1 MLYTLKRWIA
11 GASADAEWGGLPNW
25 AKQQG
30 WGIKRVREVGGLVI
44 DGAMDGAAGQ
54 LPWRLE
60 WGPSQREYIT
70 GRELR
75 MRMELQLPSDLQMLV
90 LSRPLMEV
98 LEKAAYEHFTQT
110 SQTFIDGTAPEE
122 MRWLSMF
129 SKVAV
134 ADKNLRSR
142 FGVVASE
149 PNLAASWLDGELSA
163 QLNQATQDWMVSEPP
178 FILMTLRGRLYLR
191 LGCDEPR
198 PNLVHAVVGL
208 FSKAA
213 QHAHRVGQSFGPVSS
228 NEWPSTAITAWQAQ
242 LDAEDDRPRG
252 SIKHATPD

>member
-1 MLYTLKRWIA
+1 MLYTLKRWIS
-11 GASADAEWGGLPNW
+11 GATLDAEWGGLPDW
-25 AKQQG
+25 ARQQG
-30 WGIKRVREVGGLVI
+30 WDIKRVREVGGFVI

-60 WGPSQREYIT
+60 WGPSQRDYIK

-75 MRMELQLPSDLQMLV
+75 MRMELQLPADLQML
-90 LSRPLMEV
+90 LISRPLMEV

-134 ADKNLRSR
+134 ADRQLRSR

-149 PNLAASWLDGELSA
+149 PGLAASWLDGDLTEHF
-163 QLNQATQDWMVSEPP
+163 NQAAQDWMAAEPA
-178 FILMTLRGRLYLR
+178 FVLMTLRGRLYLR
-191 LGCDEPR
+191 LACDEPQ
-198 PNLVHAVVGL
+198 PDLVRSVVTL

-213 QHAHRVGQSFGPVSS
+213 RHAHRVGQSCGPAST
-228 NEWPSTAITAWQAQ
+228 NEWPSTAISAWQAQ
-242 LDAEDDRPRG
+242 LDAADNGADGQPR
-252 SIKHATPD
+252 

>member
-1 MLYTLKRWIA
+1 MLYTLKRWIS
-11 GASADAEWGGLPNW
+11 GASADAEWGGLPDW
-25 AKQQG
+25 VKQQG
-30 WGIKRVREVGGLVI
+30 WDIKRVREVGGFVI

-60 WGPSQREYIT
+60 WGPSQRDYIT

-75 MRMELQLPSDLQMLV
+75 MRMELQLPADLQML
-90 LSRPLMEV
+90 LISRPLMEV

-134 ADKNLRSR
+134 ADRTLRSR

-149 PNLAASWLDGELSA
+149 PQLAASWLDGELA
-163 QLNQATQDWMVSEPP
+163 EQFNQAAQDWMAAEPA
-178 FILMTLRGRLYLR
+178 FVMMTLRGRLYLR
-191 LGCDEPR
+191 LGCDEPQ
-198 PNLVHAVVGL
+198 PDLVRSVVTL

-213 QHAHRVGQSFGPVSS
+213 RHAHRVGQSFGPAST
-228 NEWPSTAITAWQAQ
+228 NEWPSTAISAWQAQ
-242 LDAEDDRPRG
+242 LDAADNGADNGADGP
-252 SIKHATPD
+252 PL